1 MATTTQTTSPLLP
14 YGVGRIGALWGLIF
28 LLFLVVLAIGLYG
41 YSRQLSEGEG
51 VTGLRDVGTM
61 GGAPWGLYIAF
72 ELWFVGI
79 GFGAM
84 MLIAAARLGHIDLLR
99 PLVRTMCVISLATLF
114 IGGWSIIV
122 DLGQPV
128 RAVVNIIR
136 YARPMSPFFGTFT
149 IGLVAAFSATLVYLF
164 LDGRRDAAVLAKS
177 PSRWNWLHRAAAA
190 GYGDTAPEKER
201 RRRSSAMLAAALFVV
216 AIVAAS
222 TSGFVFGIQQ
232 GRPGWFGALQA
243 PGFVVLAILT
253 GTAATVIV
261 AAALRSGLGEKETL
275 GPRVFTLLNMVMLVA
290 SLVYIYFILV
300 EVITSS
306 YSSNHADER
315 VTDALLTGK
324 YAWMFWLSA
333 GLFIVGAALSIFRA
347 VASKSS
353 IWLVVVAAL
362 AIVVAALLKRY
373 LLVVP
378 PLTTGRLLPYA
389 DGSYSPTWVEY
400 AVVGGLISIGVLFFM
415 LFMKLFPI
423 LGLND
428 REGDA

>member
-1 MATTTQTTSPLLP
+1 MATSTQTQSPLLP
-14 YGVGRIGALWGLIF
+14 YGVGRFGAGWGVVF
-28 LLFLVVLAIGLYG
+28 LLFLVLLAVGLYG
-41 YSRQLSEGEG
+41 YSRQLIEGEG

-84 MLIAAARLGHIDLLR
+84 MLVAAARLAHIDLLK
-99 PLVRTMCVISLATLF
+99 PLVRTMCVIALATLF

-128 RAVVNIIR
+128 RAVVNIIK

-149 IGLVAAFSATLVYLF
+149 IGLVAAFAATLVYLF
-164 LDGRRDAAVLAKS
+164 LDGRRDAAILARR
-177 PSRWNWLHRAAAA
+177 PSRWSWLHRLAAS
-190 GYGDTAPEKER
+190 GYTDTEVEKHR
-201 RRRSSAMLAAALFVV
+201 RRRSSALLAGALLVV

-243 PGFVVLAILT
+243 PGFVVLAMLT

-261 AAALRSGLGEKETL
+261 AASLRSGLGEKEAL
-275 GPRVFTLLNMVMLVA
+275 GSRVFTLLNTVMLVA
-290 SLVYIYFILV
+290 SLVYIYFIVV
-300 EVITSS
+300 EIITSS
-306 YSSNHADER
+306 YSSSLADQR
-315 VTDALLTGK
+315 VTDALLTGE

-333 GLFIVGAALSIFRA
+333 ALFIVGAALSIFRA
-347 VASKSS
+347 TASRSS
-353 IWLVVVAAL
+353 IWLVVVAAI
-362 AIVVAALLKRY
+362 AIIIGALLKRY

-400 AVVGGLISIGVLFFM
+400 AVVGGLISLGVLFFM
-415 LFMKLFPI
+415 IFMKLFPI

-428 REGDA
+428 REENV